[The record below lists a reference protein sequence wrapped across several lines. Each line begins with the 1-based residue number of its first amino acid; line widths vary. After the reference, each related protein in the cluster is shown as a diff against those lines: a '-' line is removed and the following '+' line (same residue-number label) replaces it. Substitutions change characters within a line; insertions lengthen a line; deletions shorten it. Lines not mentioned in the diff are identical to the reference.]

1 MNKMKIQVQFRILHT
16 NNVKARRNTPMN
28 KTNITLIGMPGAG
41 KSTVGVVFAK
51 VLGYDF
57 IDSDLLIQKEE
68 KKLLWQ
74 IIAERGTDGFALVE
88 ERVNSNIQAERSVI
102 ATGGSVVYSGRA
114 MQHLRQISTVVY
126 LKVSCDTLKD
136 RLGDLEKRGVSF
148 QPGQTLEDLY
158 AERVPLYEKYAH
170 ITVSLDSF
178 DVQHAVRQIQEAL
191 DV

>member
-1 MNKMKIQVQFRILHT
+1 
-16 NNVKARRNTPMN
+16 MN

-41 KSTVGVVFAK
+41 KSTVGVVLAK

-68 KKLLWQ
+68 GKLLWQ
-74 IIAERGTDGFALVE
+74 IIAEKGCDGFALVE
-88 ERVNSNIQAERSVI
+88 ERVNSGIQADRSVI

-126 LKVSCDTLKD
+126 LKVSCDTLKN

-148 QPGQTLEDLY
+148 RPGQTLEGLY
-158 AERVPLYEKYAH
+158 AERIPLYEKYAH
-170 ITVSLDSF
+170 ITVALDDF
-178 DVQHAVRQIQEAL
+178 DVQHAVRQIQQAL
-191 DV
+191 ED